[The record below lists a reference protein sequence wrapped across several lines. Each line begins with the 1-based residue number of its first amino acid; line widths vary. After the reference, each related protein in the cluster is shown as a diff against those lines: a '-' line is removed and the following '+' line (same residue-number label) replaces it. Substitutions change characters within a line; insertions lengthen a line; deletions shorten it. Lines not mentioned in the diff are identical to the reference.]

1 MHRRL
6 AQISPLNDVEMT
18 WKHADRVKEG
28 VHVSKSPLT
37 QAPETQI
44 FPFDWVRDV
53 HVIKSPVALA
63 PS

>member
-1 MHRRL
+1 MNQRL

-18 WKHADRVKEG
+18 WKHVDRVKEG

-37 QAPETQI
+37 LALETQI
-44 FPFDWVRDV
+44 FLFDWVKDV
-53 HVIKSPVALA
+53 HIITSPVALA